1 MGIQQECEA
10 LQKIPMFRD
19 VAAAKLKLFAMSG
32 NHISYDA
39 GDVIFRQDDDPDAV
53 YVILEGIVDII
64 REGPDQDR
72 IRLAQLGE
80 GTMVGET
87 GVLCARERTATVE
100 AATPVCVLQIDKH
113 TFNQVIG
120 EVPQLSLAIA
130 RELANRIEE
139 MNRRFVEQP
148 GQ

>member
-1 MGIQQECEA
+1 MGIQEECET

-32 NHISYDA
+32 QRITYEA
-39 GDVIFRQDDDPDAV
+39 GEVLFRQDDEPDAV
-53 YVILEGIVDII
+53 YVILEGLVDII
-64 REGPDQDR
+64 REDGPQR
-72 IRLAQLGE
+72 VRVAQLGE

-87 GVLCARERTATVE
+87 GVMCSRERTATVE

-130 RELANRIEE
+130 RELANRVEE
-139 MNRRFVEQP
+139 MNRRLVSQSSR
-148 GQ
+148 